1 MIAACRKPQH
11 ASDRFQNLENVKLT
25 QLDVSDPQSVQTWA
39 EEVRRLTPHVDMLIN
54 NAGIY
59 GPKVH
64 LDDITAT
71 DMMNVFAVNAV
82 GPLMVVQQL
91 RKQGVMGGSSPTLV
105 ANVTSKVGSI
115 TDNTSGG
122 RYAYRA
128 SKNALNIITKSLSID
143 LADEN
148 VTCTLLHPGWVQT
161 DMTEGKGLITP
172 GESVAGMLNV
182 LLQKERHELQG
193 MWYDYKNESIP
204 W

>member
-1 MIAACRKPQH
+1 MIAACRKPQ
-11 ASDRFQNLENVKLT
+11 ATQKLQNLENVKLT
-25 QLDVSDPQSVQTWA
+25 QLDVSDPLSVQTWA
-39 EEVRRLTPHVDMLIN
+39 EEVRRIAPHVDLLIN

-59 GPKVH
+59 GPKVP
-64 LDDITAT
+64 LDDTTAT

-91 RKQGVMGGSSPTLV
+91 RKQGVIGGSHPTLV
-105 ANVTSKVGSI
+105 ANVTSKVGSV

-122 RYAYRA
+122 RYPYRA

-143 LADEN
+143 LAEEN

-161 DMTEGKGLITP
+161 DMTEGKGLITAS
-172 GESVAGMLNV
+172 ESVRGMLSV
-182 LLQKERHELQG
+182 LFQRDRQELQG
-193 MWYDYKNESIP
+193 GWFDYKNESIP

>member
-25 QLDVSDPQSVQTWA
+25 QLDVSDPQSVQNWA

-59 GPKVH
+59 GPKVP

-172 GESVAGMLNV
+172 SESVAGMLNV